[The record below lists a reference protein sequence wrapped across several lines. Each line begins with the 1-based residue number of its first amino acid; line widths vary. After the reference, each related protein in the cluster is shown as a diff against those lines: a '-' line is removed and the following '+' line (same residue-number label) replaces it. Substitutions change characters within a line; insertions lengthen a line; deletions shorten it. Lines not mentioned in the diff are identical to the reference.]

1 MKLKQ
6 WLICTALKFNLL
18 TRKPKV
24 EVLKLNKED
33 SLRLWEAIKNPPE
46 PNEALQK
53 AAKDYRD
60 IFGFEDK
67 K

>member
-6 WLICTALKFNLL
+6 WIIRTALKFNLI

-33 SLRLWEAIKNPPE
+33 SLRLWESLENPPE
-46 PNEALQK
+46 PNEALKK
-53 AAKDYRD
+53 AAKRYSD
-60 IFGFEDK
+60 IIEE
-67 K
+67 